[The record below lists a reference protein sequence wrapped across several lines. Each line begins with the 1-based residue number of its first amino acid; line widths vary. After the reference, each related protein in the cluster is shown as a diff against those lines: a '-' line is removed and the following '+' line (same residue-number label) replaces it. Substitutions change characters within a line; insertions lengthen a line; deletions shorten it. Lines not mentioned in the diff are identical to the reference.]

1 LSKKNK
7 NTPLMDQYNK
17 VKNEYP
23 DSLILFRV
31 GDFYETFGDD
41 AIRASKILGIVL
53 TNRSNGSSKVE
64 LAGFPFHSLD
74 NYLPKLVKKGCRVAI
89 CEQLEDA
96 KFTKKLVKRG
106 VTELVTPGVS
116 FNNNIIENKS
126 NNFLSSIY
134 FKKDKN
140 FGISL
145 LDISTGEFY
154 LAEGDFNYIKKLIQ
168 SFSPSEILF
177 SKAQTK
183 KIEDLKVENYYTYKL
198 DNWIF
203 DFSYCYEL
211 LLNHFETKSLKG
223 YGIDNLHS
231 GIVASGAIIHYLKE
245 TRHNRLSHISSIQR
259 IIEENY
265 IWMDHFTIRNLEL
278 IQPNSEKGKSLLDIL
293 DNTSSPMGYRALKR
307 AIIMPSND
315 IGFIN
320 SRLKLVDFF
329 NKEDLISNDLKSF
342 ISKIGD
348 IERLLSK
355 LATLRINPREVF
367 NLKVSL
373 KSIKSIKLLLGTIKN
388 KEIITFVRKINSCDE
403 VINMIDNY
411 LNENPP
417 INLLKGN
424 VISEGVSN
432 ELDEYRSISGKA
444 NEYLKKIRQREIDN
458 TGIQS
463 LKISFNNVFGY
474 YIEVRNT
481 HKNKVPESW
490 IRKQTLVSAERYVT
504 PELKDLETKILEAN
518 DKILNEEK
526 RLFNELIY
534 KISKFINLIQ
544 CNSKFISELDLVLSF
559 SISSHQNGYTKP
571 NLNSGFDIDIK
582 DGRHPVIEK
591 ELKDEQSYIA
601 NDIFLDNKTQQILMI
616 TGPNM
621 SGKSALLRQTA
632 LIIIMAQMGS
642 YVPAKS
648 AYIGIVDK
656 IFTRVGASDNIS
668 SGESTF
674 MVEMNESASII
685 NNISSRSLILLDEI
699 GRGTSTFDGIS
710 IAWAIAEYIH
720 ENKSKAK
727 TLFATHYHELNE
739 MTKSFQRIKNYNVSV
754 KEINKEIIFLRKLKK
769 GGSEHS
775 FGIHVA
781 KLAGMPLSIIS
792 SAKKILKS
800 LEFDNEKIIHNDN
813 SQINNDMQLSFFNL
827 DDPVLAQIKDEL
839 SNIDINS
846 LTPVEALIK
855 LNQIK
860 NMIGK

>member
-1 LSKKNK
+1 
-7 NTPLMDQYNK
+7 MDQYNK

-526 RLFNELIY
+526 RLFNELIN

-792 SAKKILKS
+792 SAKKILKN

>member
-1 LSKKNK
+1 MSKKNK

>member
-1 LSKKNK
+1 
-7 NTPLMDQYNK
+7 MDQYNK

>member
-1 LSKKNK
+1 MSKKNK

-411 LNENPP
+411 LNETPP

>member
-1 LSKKNK
+1 MSKKNK
-7 NTPLMDQYNK
+7 NTPLIDQYNK

-64 LAGFPFHSLD
+64 LAGFPYHSLD

-116 FNNNIIENKS
+116 FNNNILENKS

-140 FGISL
+140 FGISF
-145 LDISTGEFY
+145 LDVSTGEFY

-177 SKAQTK
+177 SKTQTK

-231 GIVASGAIIHYLKE
+231 GIVASGVIIHYLKE
-245 TRHNRLSHISSIQR
+245 TRHNRLSHISGIHR

-278 IQPNSEKGKSLLDIL
+278 IKPNSEKGKSLLDIL

-315 IGFIN
+315 ISFIN

-329 NKEDLISNDLKSF
+329 NNEDSISIDLKSF

-373 KSIKSIKLLLGTIKN
+373 KSIKSIKLLLGNTKN
-388 KEIITFVRKINSCDE
+388 KEIITLVRKINSCDE
-403 VINMIDNY
+403 VINMIENY

-424 VISEGVSN
+424 VIAKGVSN

-444 NEYLKKIRQREIDN
+444 NDYLKKIREREIDN

-504 PELKDLETKILEAN
+504 PELKDLELKILEAN

-534 KISKFINLIQ
+534 EISKFINLIQ
-544 CNSKFISELDLVLSF
+544 SNSKFISELDLVLSF
-559 SISSHQNGYTKP
+559 SISSHQNGYIKP
-571 NLNSGFDIDIK
+571 NLNSGFNIDIK

-827 DDPVLAQIKDEL
+827 DDPVLEQIKDEL